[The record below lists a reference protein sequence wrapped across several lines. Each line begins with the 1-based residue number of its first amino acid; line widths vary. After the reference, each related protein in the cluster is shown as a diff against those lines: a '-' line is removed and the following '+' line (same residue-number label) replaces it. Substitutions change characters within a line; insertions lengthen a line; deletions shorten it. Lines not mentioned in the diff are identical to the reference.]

1 MKIVILAGNFYPEIH
16 PRSFRATE
24 LAREFVRQGHE
35 VTVICCHNID
45 GFDYK
50 AFEKSEGINI
60 QRIDV
65 YKGDKIAEVTAQ
77 KRTLLFKLKRF
88 VIGYFFSGNLF
99 RYGAEI
105 SQKLAGLDC
114 MKEADMV
121 ISMSTPFSDHYG
133 LAKYIKKH
141 GKNFVAIAD
150 SGDPFYYSKQ
160 SNRAI
165 WFKYIEKWVYTCF
178 DYLTIPTENAVP
190 LYTPVTTQSKIK
202 IIPQGFNMRDIKLY
216 KGDFNSP
223 VRFAYAGVFYW
234 DIRNPEFMFRALEA
248 LDVDY
253 EFYLYMRYKDT
264 TFEHVINQYPKL
276 KNRVKL
282 RLSVPHD
289 ELIYE
294 LSKMH
299 FLLNIENVSNTQMPS
314 KIIDYGMTG
323 RPIFSCNE
331 SNFSLEKLQ
340 RFMEGNYAGQYSVD
354 IHDYDIEVIVK
365 KFISLAKHDSH

>member
-1 MKIVILAGNFYPEIH
+1 MRVVILAGNFYPEIH

-24 LAREFVRQGHE
+24 LAREFVRQGHD
-35 VTVICCHNID
+35 VTVVCCRNIE

-50 AFEKSEGINI
+50 AFEKSENINI

-77 KRTLLFKLKRF
+77 KRTWLFKLKRF
-88 VIGYFFSGNLF
+88 IIGYFFSGNLF

-105 SQKLAGLDC
+105 SQKLADLGC

-133 LAKYIKKH
+133 LAKYIKNH

-178 DYLTIPTENAVP
+178 DYLTIPTENAIP
-190 LYTPVTTQSKIK
+190 LYAPLTNRNKIR
-202 IIPQGFNMRDIKLY
+202 IIPQGFNMRNLKLY
-216 KGDFNSP
+216 EGKRENP
-223 VRFAYAGVFYW
+223 IKFAYAGVFYW
-234 DIRNPEFMFRALEA
+234 DIRNPEFLFSYLNDLDLE
-248 LDVDY
+248 Y
-253 EFYLYMRYKDT
+253 RFYIFMRYNDK
-264 TFEHVINQYPKL
+264 TFDEILNKYPNL
-276 KNRVKL
+276 KEKVVV

-294 LSKMH
+294 LSTMH
-299 FLLNIENVSNTQMPS
+299 FLINVENISNTQMPS
-314 KIIDYGMTG
+314 KLIDYGMTG
-323 RPIFSCNE
+323 RPIFSCN
-331 SNFSLEKLQ
+331 SNSFIKEQLQ
-340 RFMEGNYAGQYSVD
+340 NFINGDYSSRYQVD
-354 IHDYDIEVIVK
+354 VKKYDIERIVNQFK
-365 KFISLAKHDSH
+365 ELAREINP